1 MTGTRNGV
9 GRRRPANTGAGR
21 VEISLKRLAPALTR
35 WLKAEHVGTIGLAV
49 LLAGAVLA
57 IGLAIHGYGNRG
69 LALPSVA
76 TSAASPGRSQPHPTT
91 TTSKGATTNST
102 SGSTSTSTTNSTSGS
117 TYTSTTS
124 PAVKL
129 GPALSSTQYAS
140 YAYRIYP
147 GSVSGSAQQAM
158 AGYSISTKVSG
169 ANVVVAV
176 STAGSSQAPSQK
188 TYPAAD
194 TVYFVEASLGDDSG
208 TTELNPG
215 DDGLIVTNPQGRI
228 VEG

>member
-1 MTGTRNGV
+1 MGSNRRTKAPVDRSGV
-9 GRRRPANTGAGR
+9 
-21 VEISLKRLAPALTR
+21 ISERLAPALTR
-35 WLKAEHVGTIGLAV
+35 WLRAERVGTVGLAV
-49 LLAGAVLA
+49 LLVTAALAGV
-57 IGLAIHGYGNRG
+57 LAIHGYGNRG

-76 TSAASPGRSQPHPTT
+76 AAASPGRSQPPRTT
-91 TTSKGATTNST
+91 TTTTKGAAANST
-102 SGSTSTSTTNSTSGS
+102 SGSTSTSTT
-117 TYTSTTS
+117 S
-124 PAVKL
+124 PPTKL

-147 GSVSGSAQQAM
+147 GPVSAATQQAM

-176 STAGSSQAPSQK
+176 SAAGSSQAPSRR
-188 TYPAAD
+188 TYSATD
-194 TVYFVEASLGDDSG
+194 KVYFIEASLGDDSG
-208 TTELNPG
+208 STELNPG

>member
-1 MTGTRNGV
+1 MGPRSSV
-9 GRRRPANTGAGR
+9 GRSRPANPAADPVDVNFR
-21 VEISLKRLAPALTR
+21 SLAPALAR
-35 WLKAEHVGTIGLAV
+35 WRKAERVGMIGLGV
-49 LLAGAVLA
+49 LLVAAVLA
-57 IGLAIHGYGNRG
+57 VGLAIHGYGNRG

-76 TSAASPGRSQPHPTT
+76 ASAASPGRSQPPPTRT
-91 TTSKGATTNST
+91 KGAAANST
-102 SGSTSTSTTNSTSGS
+102 NGSTSTSTS
-117 TYTSTTS
+117 TSTTS

-147 GSVSGSAQQAM
+147 GTVSASTQQAM

-176 STAGSSQAPSQK
+176 STVGSSQAPSQK

-194 TVYFVEASLGDDSG
+194 KVYFVEASLGDDSG

>member
-1 MTGTRNGV
+1 MRSGNGV
-9 GRRRPANTGAGR
+9 RNSRPDDIAVDR
-21 VEISLKRLAPALTR
+21 VEVNFRSLAQALAR
-35 WLKAEHVGTIGLAV
+35 WLRAERLGTVGLAV

-57 IGLAIHGYGNRG
+57 IGLAVHGYGNRG

-76 TSAASPGRSQPHPTT
+76 SSAATPGRSQPPPTT
-91 TTSKGATTNST
+91 TTSTTKTTAKGAAATR
-102 SGSTSTSTTNSTSGS
+102 GSTSTSTSTS
-117 TYTSTTS
+117 S
-124 PAVKL
+124 PATKL

-140 YAYRIYP
+140 YSYRIYP
-147 GSVSGSAQQAM
+147 GPVSASTQQAM

-176 STAGSSQAPSQK
+176 TTAGSSQAPSQK

-194 TVYFVEASLGDDSG
+194 NVYFVEASFGDDSG